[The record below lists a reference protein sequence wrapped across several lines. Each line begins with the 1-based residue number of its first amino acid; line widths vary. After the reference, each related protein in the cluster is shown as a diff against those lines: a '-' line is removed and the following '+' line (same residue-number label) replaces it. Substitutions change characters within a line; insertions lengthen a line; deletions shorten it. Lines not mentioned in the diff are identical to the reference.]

1 TDENGRFV
9 LTRVDDDAILVIS
22 YVGYHSQEV
31 TLQGRTRLSI
41 TLVPDLEVLEEVV
54 VVGYGTQRKSDL
66 TGSVASVSGKSL
78 ENVPVSRVDQM
89 LQGRA
94 PGVQVTQINGAP
106 GTGATIRIRGG
117 NSIQADNEPLYVID
131 GFIVGTD
138 YNLNSLNVN
147 DIQSIEILKDASAI
161 AIYG

>member
-1 TDENGRFV
+1 AQLTRLNVDLRDKILAQVDTVRGTVMEEGGNPLPGVTVRVMGTNTGTITDENGRFV

-41 TLVPDLEVLEEVV
+41 TLVPDLAMLEEVV

-66 TGSVASVSGKSL
+66 TGSVASVSGKTF

-89 LQGRA
+89 LQG
-94 PGVQVTQINGAP
+94 
-106 GTGATIRIRGG
+106 
-117 NSIQADNEPLYVID
+117 
-131 GFIVGTD
+131 
-138 YNLNSLNVN
+138 
-147 DIQSIEILKDASAI
+147 
-161 AIYG
+161 